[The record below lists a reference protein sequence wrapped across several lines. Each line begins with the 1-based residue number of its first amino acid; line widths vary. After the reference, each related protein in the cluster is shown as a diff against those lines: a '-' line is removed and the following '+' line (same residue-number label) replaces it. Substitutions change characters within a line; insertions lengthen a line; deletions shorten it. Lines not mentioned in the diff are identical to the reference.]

1 MRAWLKEKRKEA
13 GATMDEMANALNIST
28 AYYSMIESGE
38 RQKKM
43 DITLAQK
50 LAVVFGMTL
59 SEVVKL
65 EEA

>member
-1 MRAWLKEKRKEA
+1 MREWLKEKRIEA
-13 GATMDEMANALNIST
+13 GATMDEMASGLNIST

-43 DITLAQK
+43 DITLASK
-50 LAVVFGMTL
+50 LATIFGMTL

>member
-1 MRAWLKEKRKEA
+1 MRAWLKEKRIEA
-13 GATMDEMANALNIST
+13 GATMDEMASGLNIST

-43 DITLAQK
+43 DITLASK
-50 LAVVFGMTL
+50 LATIFGMTL

>member
-1 MRAWLKEKRKEA
+1 MRDWLKEKRKES

-50 LAVVFGMTL
+50 LAVIFGMTL
-59 SEVVKL
+59 SEVVKR
-65 EEA
+65 EES

>member
-13 GATMDEMANALNIST
+13 GATMDEMACALNIST

-50 LAVVFGMTL
+50 LATVFGMTL
-59 SEVVKL
+59 SDVVKL

>member
-1 MRAWLKEKRKEA
+1 MRSWLKEKRIEA
-13 GATMDEMANALNIST
+13 GATMDEMASGLNIST

-43 DITLAQK
+43 DITLASK
-50 LAVVFGMTL
+50 LATIFGMTL

>member
-1 MRAWLKEKRKEA
+1 LRAWLKEKRIEA
-13 GATMDEMANALNIST
+13 GATMDEMASGLNIST

-43 DITLAQK
+43 DITLASK
-50 LAVVFGMTL
+50 LATIFGMTL